1 MWPHGFDRSALS
13 PDGRKMMLRCAS
25 WQCVG
30 SWTWRQ
36 NRRRPGASTVNWYMS
51 HNISIYISGNFRGGR
66 SGLSFATQVQS
77 ANGASAPAINRA
89 GCPCRS
95 PPSWRQLRTNGGHW
109 GLRQALQ
116 SFLEVSAH
124 RVSGDVRFAL
134 RKGGFEL
141 AGLKAVSPL
150 YIRDRE
156 QWEYRKAAAA
166 TSVTTSRF
174 DGSSILT
181 GQERGIGFGRRLDA
195 GL

>member
-89 GCPCRS
+89 GCPRRS
-95 PPSWRQLRTNGGHW
+95 PPSW
-109 GLRQALQ
+109 AM
-116 SFLEVSAH
+116 
-124 RVSGDVRFAL
+124 RFA
-134 RKGGFEL
+134 RPIK
-141 AGLKAVSPL
+141 AAVSCA
-150 YIRDRE
+150 YIVQRRHCRGGAN
-156 QWEYRKAAAA
+156 YCTISATAAACRRGRHHRTWSA
-166 TSVTTSRF
+166 IESRAE
-174 DGSSILT
+174 GVSP
-181 GQERGIGFGRRLDA
+181 
-195 GL
+195 